1 MKPSL
6 SRSLASYKRTPKLG
20 RGDKLGSKK
29 RGSNI
34 LGLLATPG
42 AVKYT
47 KTPIK
52 KTSIKVI
59 KSLKEGKFKPNR
71 VKIWKVSDT
80 HNLNPPASFQYMNP
94 ASYGNG
100 VTEVDSSLYY
110 SSSENWNK
118 KRVKNSKSSNRS
130 SGRGNSAHAEK
141 SDDNF
146 INTLLHKNNEDVENQ
161 SSNVGHENQN
171 LLELWGNKRIEQ
183 SLSKFSSHL
192 ILPAN
197 VEEVPENNNLKNLS
211 VDNIKLR

>member
-1 MKPSL
+1 MKPNL

-20 RGDKLGSKK
+20 RGDKIGSKK
-29 RGSNI
+29 RTSNI
-34 LGLLATPG
+34 LGLLSTPG
-42 AVKYT
+42 TVKYT

-71 VKIWKVSDT
+71 RVRIWKVTDT
-80 HNLNPPASFQYMNP
+80 RGLHPPANFQYMNP
-94 ASYGNG
+94 ASYGEG
-100 VTEVDSSLYY
+100 VTEVDTSLYY

-130 SGRGNSAHAEK
+130 SGRGNSAQNEK

-146 INTLLHKNNEDVENQ
+146 IKGLLHKNEDVENQ
-161 SSNVGHENQN
+161 SSNVAQGEPN

-211 VDNIKLR
+211 VDNIKIK